1 MIFVYMNTREMNS
14 RNLLFF
20 VQPNEA
26 EYVSTRKQMR
36 TYMNRFI
43 VNEDDQFGL
52 NKCTPMVKYVQ
63 HNDFS
68 DKLLLR

>member
-1 MIFVYMNTREMNS
+1 MISVYIYTREMNN

-52 NKCTPMVKYVQ
+52 NKCTPMVKYI
-63 HNDFS
+63 
-68 DKLLLR
+68 